1 MLALLVVAGLIN
13 WLATTIVVEGKIFEP
28 VRNRVHGEYARYF
41 VGCHLCAGVWVG
53 FIEAVVY
60 MAFGAAFPFTSWWL
74 VLANGLAFKAVGHL
88 TLLVVNLGN
97 AAIEFLKDAPELA
110 SRIEV
115 SGVDGARPV
124 PLYSS
129 AATGARLNDPAK

>member
-1 MLALLVVAGLIN
+1 MLAMLLVAGLIN
-13 WLATTIVVEGKIFEP
+13 WLATTVIVEGKIFEP
-28 VRNRVHGEYARYF
+28 VRSRARGEYARYF
-41 VGCHLCAGVWVG
+41 IGCHLCAGVWVG

-97 AAIEFLKDAPELA
+97 AVIDYLKDGGNMKI
-110 SRIEV
+110 IEV
-115 SGVDGARPV
+115 PGTEGAPV
-124 PLYSS
+124 PVPVYASQ
-129 AATGARLNDPAK
+129 ATDPFNPG

>member
-1 MLALLVVAGLIN
+1 MLAMLLVAGLIN
-13 WLATTIVVEGKIFEP
+13 WLATTVIVEGKIFEP
-28 VRNRVHGEYARYF
+28 VRNRAHGEYAKYF

-74 VLANGLAFKAVGHL
+74 VLTNGLAFKAVGHL

-97 AAIEFLKDAPELA
+97 AAIDWLKAGRDLHG
-110 SRIEV
+110 IEV
-115 SGVDGARPV
+115 PGVTRGAAAPIPV
-124 PLYSS
+124 YASKS
-129 AATGARLNDPAK
+129 ADPFNPG

>member
-1 MLALLVVAGLIN
+1 MLAMLLVAGLIN
-13 WLATTIVVEGKIFEP
+13 WLATTVIVEGKIFEP
-28 VRNRVHGEYARYF
+28 VRDRARGEYARYF

-97 AAIEFLKDAPELA
+97 AAIDFLKAAPEVVPVSVPGLNGAGTPTPIYA
-110 SRIEV
+110 SRAGE
-115 SGVDGARPV
+115 PV
-124 PLYSS
+124 NS
-129 AATGARLNDPAK
+129 D